1 MMAIVLMLLG
11 PMNVTSEKSK
21 RTLEILNHIG
31 MAFSFGSMF
40 VDTVKMVFIADTNF
54 ELK

>member
-1 MMAIVLMLLG
+1 MAIVLMLLG
-11 PMNVTSEKSK
+11 PMNVTSEKSV
-21 RTLEILNHIG
+21 RTIEILNHIA

-54 ELK
+54 ELN